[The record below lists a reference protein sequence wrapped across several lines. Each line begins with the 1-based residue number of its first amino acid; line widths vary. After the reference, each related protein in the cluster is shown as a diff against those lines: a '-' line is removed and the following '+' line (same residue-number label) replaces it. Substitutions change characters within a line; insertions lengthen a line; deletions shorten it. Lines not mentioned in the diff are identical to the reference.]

1 MKKVLIVIGVLVLAG
16 MILVGVVWWYSRT
29 SNPWNAATIGDIS
42 TPVGYTRVDGSYA
55 EFMRSLP
62 LKKRGSKVQLYTGGD
77 ARFQFLSTGVID
89 IPMLSNSEQCADMTM
104 RVRTEYLFSQ
114 GPLLGDTFPG
124 RKWQYASVS
133 RWGFAQGAGEILKE
147 SLRSVQHILG
157 KPRNEATPDK

>member
-1 MKKVLIVIGVLVLAG
+1 MKKVLVVIGVLVLAG
-16 MILVGVVWWYSRT
+16 MILAGVVWWCSRT

-42 TPVGYTRVDGSYA
+42 APVGYTRVDGSYA

-104 RVRTEYLFSQ
+104 RVRAESWT
-114 GPLLGDTFPG
+114 LLGDTFPG
-124 RKWQYASVS
+124 RKWQYASIS
-133 RWGFAQGAGEILKE
+133 RWGFAQSAGEILKE